1 MSLLILLKPL
11 TDKGFY
17 EILASNL
24 TLYRKN
30 EVFMKN
36 VKFLLALFTAA
47 VLMASCATT
56 ESASGEDY
64 DDLER
69 SRRIGNRVYVDDPY
83 YGTVVLER
91 DPFTGR
97 YYDVTYGYGGM
108 YRSPYNTF
116 NRGFRTYP
124 RVYRNNGGG
133 TIQQKPAPRSA
144 PVNREAARKKILGN

>member
-1 MSLLILLKPL
+1 
-11 TDKGFY
+11 
-17 EILASNL
+17 
-24 TLYRKN
+24 
-30 EVFMKN
+30 MKN
-36 VKFLLALFTAA
+36 VKFLLAIFTAA

-69 SRRIGNRVYVDDPY
+69 TRRIGNRVYVDDPY

-97 YYDVTYGYGGM
+97 YFDVTYGYGGF

-116 NRGFRTYP
+116 NRGFRTQPGY
-124 RVYRNNGGG
+124 YRNNSRGG
-133 TIQQKPAPRSA
+133 TIQQKPVQREV